1 MASTVTSPTPPL
13 TAHLATM
20 PHPSPAG
27 APPHGGQNGINLG
40 RDKVNWTHEVWER
53 IDRAVAHEV
62 HRTRVAAK
70 FLPHHR
76 VDPHVTYVPADVVL
90 ASQGGLPFA
99 GAAAILV
106 NPSNPPVLNIDD
118 TATTRIIETWVE
130 FSLTPQQV
138 EQENKLHAEHA
149 QHAGEHGGHPGDQGA
164 HPGHPEHGGEHPGH
178 PSHHKHH
185 GFSSAVTL
193 ATRAANTLIQAE
205 DTVLFQGSNATQTS
219 VLFTTNLINDR
230 VAAPFDF
237 GLLNIGPAAQ
247 NQNLPASQVVA
258 VPAFPPPGPGTNT
271 VQILTISGAVAAT
284 TFTLTEGANVTG
296 NIAWSNNNATL
307 VTNIQNALIAV
318 AAIGAGNVAGTAGAL
333 INGIGTVQ
341 VTFLNALAT
350 TASLMTAAVT
360 SGAGTGTVTVGVP
373 ARYVEN
379 IVRAIDT
386 AYSLLQASGHYG
398 PYAAV
403 LHFYPYADSYS
414 PLPTTLILPA
424 DRIRPLM
431 TEGYFGTGTVPGNTS
446 AFVPPV
452 PIAAGFNPTNPTTQ
466 SMGLVVSTGGN
477 TMDLVIGLDPVTSFM
492 QVDPNGFY
500 RFRVL
505 ERFALRLKDQSAVI
519 RLEFQ

>member
-1 MASTVTSPTPPL
+1 MGSTTTAPPPL
-13 TAHLATM
+13 TAHLTTPPQHATV
-20 PHPSPAG
+20 PHP
-27 APPHGGQNGINLG
+27 GQHGINLG
-40 RDKVNWTHEVWER
+40 RDKVNWTPEVWER

-62 HRTRVAAK
+62 HRTRVAGK

-90 ASQGGLPFA
+90 TSIGGQPFA
-99 GAAAILV
+99 GAAAIV
-106 NPSNPPVLNIDD
+106 AAAGNPTVLNIDD
-118 TATTRIIETWVE
+118 TATTRIVETWVE

-138 EQENKLHAEHA
+138 EQENKLHAAH
-149 QHAGEHGGHPGDQGA
+149 GEHEGEHTT
-164 HPGHPEHGGEHPGH
+164 HPEHAEQPHA
-178 PSHHKHH
+178 SHHKHH

-193 ATRAANTLIQAE
+193 ATRAANSLVQGE
-205 DTVLFQGSNATQTS
+205 DTILFQGSNATQTS
-219 VLFTTNLINDR
+219 VLFTSSLINDR
-230 VAAPFDF
+230 VAPPYDY
-237 GLLNIGPAAQ
+237 GLLSIGPGI
-247 NQNLPASQVVA
+247 PAVQVVA
-258 VPAFPPPGPGTNT
+258 VPSFPPPTST
-271 VQILTISGAVAAT
+271 YAVQIITISGAPTVAT

-296 NIAWSNNNATL
+296 NINWSNNNATL
-307 VTNIQNALIAV
+307 
-318 AAIGAGNVAGTAGAL
+318 IGAIQAALAALPGIGAANVAVTAGIL
-333 INGIGTVQ
+333 NNGVGTVQ

-350 TASLMTAAVT
+350 TATLLTAT
-360 SGAGTGTVTVGVP
+360 ITAGPGNIAVGVP

-386 AYSLLQASGHYG
+386 AYSLLQAAGHYG

-424 DRIRPLM
+424 DRILPLM
-431 TEGYFGTGTVPGNTS
+431 TEGYFGTGTVPGNPS
-446 AFVPPV
+446 AFVPPI
-452 PIAAGFNPTNPTTQ
+452 PIGAGFNPANPTTQ

-477 TMDLVIGLDPVTSFM
+477 TMDLVIGLEPVTGFM
-492 QVDPNGFY
+492 QVDPNGYF